1 MNRILTTTFVLL
13 SVFSASAQMTIN
25 NGGYTVTQMVDG
37 LLVPSGS
44 GTVVSAVNFRGCMA
58 VNSPVRYQ
66 LGAFTTAGTTAAQM
80 GFTQGIVLSTGNTA
94 HIPLTPGVN
103 PGSVAQMSTLY
114 TSGTSGEIRGSNSAA
129 GQDTDADVL
138 IDPENYYNAAILEFN
153 FIPVSSDMSFR
164 YIFGSEEYDDQSGPG
179 AINYNCSAY
188 HDKFAFLLSG
198 PGIAG
203 GQGYLNNAINIAR
216 LPNNSEVGI
225 NSVNNGV
232 VGSSGGA
239 PNAANCLGENPAW
252 TTSPTPQFLGFI
264 DGTNLN
270 GNTRILT
277 ASYSGLTPGLTY
289 KIRLVLADAKDG
301 GYDSVVY
308 LEAGSFTT
316 TPTNLP
322 AELIDFEGSC
332 EQQGDELNWMTGSE
346 RNNSFFEIE
355 RSVDGQVFVSLD
367 TIFSQ
372 GDSDLPSYYS
382 YTAPANFAEV
392 NYYRLSQQDYNGSR
406 TILKTIAVQNDCRS
420 DAPIVSYDAATHSL
434 VIETSA
440 SDLLAVIIY
449 SAAGQLLAEQHA
461 TQAQTSL
468 TIPMTL
474 DTKNAVWLVRVQ
486 EEHQETVHRICVLN

>member
-1 MNRILTTTFVLL
+1 MIRILAATFALL
-13 SVFSASAQMTIN
+13 SVFTASAQITIN
-25 NGGYTVTQMVDG
+25 NTGYTVTQLVDG

-44 GTVVSAVNFRGCMA
+44 GTAVSGVNFRGCMG
-58 VNSPVRYQ
+58 VNSPARYQ
-66 LGAFTTAGTTAAQM
+66 LGAFTTAGTTATQM
-80 GFTQGIVLSTGNTA
+80 GFAQGLVLSTGNTA

-129 GQDTDADVL
+129 GQDADADVL

-153 FIPVSSDMSFR
+153 FVPVSSTMSFR
-164 YIFGSEEYDDQSGPG
+164 YIFGSEEYDDQSGAG
-179 AINYNCSAY
+179 AINYNCSGY

-239 PNAANCLGENPAW
+239 PNAANCLAENPAW
-252 TTSPTPQFLGFI
+252 TTSPTAQFLGFI

-316 TPTNLP
+316 TPINLP
-322 AELIDFEGSC
+322 AELLHFDGSC
-332 EQQGDELNWMTGSE
+332 EKQGDDLNWMTGSE
-346 RNNSFFEIE
+346 RNNAFFQIE
-355 RSVDGQVFVSLD
+355 RSMDGQEFISLD
-367 TIFSQ
+367 TIYSQ
-372 GDSDLPSYYS
+372 GDSDDPRYYS
-382 YTAPANFAEV
+382 YRAPANFANV
-392 NYYRLSQQDYNGSR
+392 NYYRLSQQD
-406 TILKTIAVQNDCRS
+406 
-420 DAPIVSYDAATHSL
+420 
-434 VIETSA
+434 
-440 SDLLAVIIY
+440 
-449 SAAGQLLAEQHA
+449 
-461 TQAQTSL
+461 
-468 TIPMTL
+468 
-474 DTKNAVWLVRVQ
+474 
-486 EEHQETVHRICVLN
+486 